1 MAINLCPPGDVMEC
15 LVSVAKHEGM
25 GGLYAGLAF
34 RMLYSALFTAV
45 GFSAFESSKR
55 LLGVADYQHN
65 APTQP
70 APQAVRG
77 SKPGAFTSPLG
88 LTPHSKGPA

>member
-65 APTQP
+65 APAQP
-70 APQAVRG
+70 APQTVRG
-77 SKPGAFTSPLG
+77 NKPAAFTPPLG
-88 LTPHSKGPA
+88 LTPHNRRG